1 MSAHKKAVTRLDS
14 NYMQQYDAYIARQHR
29 KKKRLVRRL
38 VLFSI
43 VTMLIVGGLT
53 VYHLKQRSLQAD
65 KQEQYEQLQDNLA
78 SLEKKEKSLK
88 EEISLLNNEEY
99 VLEIA
104 RTNYF
109 FSKEGELI
117 FKIPD
122 KSPSY

>member
-1 MSAHKKAVTRLDS
+1 
-14 NYMQQYDAYIARQHR
+14 MQEYDAYIERQRR

-43 VTMLIVGGLT
+43 IVMIGIGSMAT
-53 VYHLKQRSLQAD
+53 YHVKQRTIHAE
-65 KQEQYEQLQDNLA
+65 KVAEYEQLEEELQNL
-78 SLEKKEKSLK
+78 KN
-88 EEISLLNNEEY
+88 EETNLREEMELLNDESY

-117 FKIPD
+117 FKVPND
-122 KSPSY
+122 DPAY